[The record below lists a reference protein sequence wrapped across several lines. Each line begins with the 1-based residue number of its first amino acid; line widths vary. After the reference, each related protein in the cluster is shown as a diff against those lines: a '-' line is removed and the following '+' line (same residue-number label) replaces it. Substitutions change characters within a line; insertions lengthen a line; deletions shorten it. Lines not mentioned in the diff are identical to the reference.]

1 MTLEEIEALRAPQQR
16 PAGVNYTDY
25 QRLCFTAG
33 VTDSVS
39 KSEWDSLPLYK
50 GGDYSMS
57 KAGCASYLKSMEMR
71 PKGMGYGAYKAMCMK
86 AECPYMSKADFDA
99 LDVDEDMDV
108 EKMYRAMDMD
118 PQDIEAA
125 MVKADDMDDED
136 MGDDDMDNDGEE
148 TETAE
153 ADEDDDVA
161 EDEDMDDEGVEKG
174 LRASALMKA
183 ISAYEDVEESLG
195 DEPTEGTR
203 ENYLQARL
211 DAGTISKS
219 EKTELANIWLGKGGS
234 EIDAPDAL
242 RKSLY
247 DTLSEDDDA
256 AQLVDASSFLNSLVK
271 GVDSRMNE
279 VLGEVSRDG
288 RATRELLKAQGS
300 LVKSLANH
308 TAKQDSLIKAM
319 ADRIESL
326 EGSPAPRRAVTARR
340 SNVAPRTLQK
350 SVYAG
355 TVDMGDNLSKAQI
368 TDGLRS
374 LLVHA
379 ADSNDQSAMDRI
391 TRATALFEQTGNI
404 PLNIMDA
411 VRQVTS

>member
-1 MTLEEIEALRAPQQR
+1 MTLEEIAALRAPQQR
-16 PAGVNYTDY
+16 PAGVSYTDY
-25 QRLCFTAG
+25 QRMCFTAG
-33 VTDSVS
+33 VTDAIS
-39 KSEWDSLPLYK
+39 KSEWETLPLYK
-50 GGDYSMS
+50 GGDYNMD
-57 KAGCASYLKSMEMR
+57 KAGCASYLKGMEMR
-71 PKGMGYGAYKAMCMK
+71 PKGMGYGAYKAMCAK
-86 AECPYMSKADFDA
+86 ADCPYMSKAEFEA
-99 LDVDEDMDV
+99 LDVDEEMDV
-108 EKMYRAMDMD
+108 EKMYRAMDMS
-118 PQDIEAA
+118 PQDIDSA
-125 MVKADDMDDED
+125 MAKAEDED

-153 ADEDDDVA
+153 ADEDDDVS
-161 EDEDMDDEGVEKG
+161 EDEDMDDEEVEKG
-174 LRASALMKA
+174 LRSSSLMKA
-183 ISAYEDVEESLG
+183 ISTYEDVESALG
-195 DEPTEGTR
+195 GEPTEGSR
-203 ENYLQARL
+203 ESYLQARL

-219 EKTELANIWLGKGGS
+219 EKSELASLWLGKDDNP
-234 EIDAPDAL
+234 IVAADAMH
-242 RKSLY
+242 KSLY

-271 GVDSRMNE
+271 GVDTRMNE

-326 EGSPAPRRAVTARR
+326 EGTPAPRRAVTARR

-355 TVDMGDNLSKAQI
+355 ESDMGDNLPKAQI

-411 VRQVTS
+411 VRQVTAS